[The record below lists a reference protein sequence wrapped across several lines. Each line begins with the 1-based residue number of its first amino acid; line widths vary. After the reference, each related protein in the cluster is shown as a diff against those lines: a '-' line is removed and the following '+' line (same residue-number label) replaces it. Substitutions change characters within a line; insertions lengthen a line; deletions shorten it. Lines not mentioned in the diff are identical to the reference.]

1 MRYLF
6 LFTVL
11 KCSHFSYL
19 GFRPHPPTTVVLEAS
34 LGIGLPLDHPLI
46 PIVFFT

>member
-19 GFRPHPPTTVVLEAS
+19 GFFSPPVVLEAS

-46 PIVFFT
+46 PVVFFT